1 MVPEDRKQLGLFL
14 EQSVRFNMTIDV
26 LSDFIKGVA
35 LKRGHEKE
43 LAQTYIDKMS
53 VKVSTMEQS
62 VSGLS
67 GGNQQK
73 VLIARWLLCTKR
85 ILILDEPTRGVDV
98 KTKAE
103 IYELINGLAAEGMS
117 IIMISSEL
125 PELINMSDRVVVM
138 CHGTT
143 TGVLRREELDQEKI
157 MMLATT
163 DVA

>member
-1 MVPEDRKQLGLFL
+1 M
-14 EQSVRFNMTIDV
+14 
-26 LSDFIKGVA
+26 
-35 LKRGHEKE
+35 
-43 LAQTYIDKMS
+43 
-53 VKVSTMEQS
+53 
-62 VSGLS
+62 
-67 GGNQQK
+67 
-73 VLIARWLLCTKR
+73 LIARWLLCTKR